1 MHLQRVQV
9 PDFRVLKDIDIS
21 FEKEFSPRIFPLGS
35 LNGGG
40 KSTLLQLIFIL
51 LYCSADSEKHKFIR
65 NLLEGFTIPDNAEER
80 VVANFEIWDGEKKVN
95 LEYFLWPNDNFEKLL
110 EGYTEEIKIES
121 SSKLSE
127 EEEMELSL
135 QMNDIKKKASE
146 RLQLTKGLKPI
157 VRSFVVKIIKE
168 KNSLYQTLLCCK
180 FTGIEF
186 EQIDQFLVS
195 LSKNIFLGSPSTQ
208 IFLFLSKDYRK
219 SLFRSSNPRELIR
232 NPQKYNELEREWEKM
247 KKELTNFFS
256 YDFFSVDVLI
266 QSFKQAIDK
275 DCEEA
280 IEMGHYGNHY
290 QNLLNDF
297 NEFLRDK
304 KINLDKDFLGV
315 NFKAERNG
323 EIIELYPEDL
333 SHGELKRL
341 SLYVWLKYSNIEN
354 AIILFDEIEIALH
367 PDWQYQIIRDLE
379 EWGPTNQYILATHSY
394 ELCQAL
400 TPAHVKEI
408 EPKLLNNVNHS

>member
-51 LYCSADSEKHKFIR
+51 LHCSATPEKHEFIR
-65 NLLEGFTIPDNAEER
+65 NLLENFEIPDGSNKR
-80 VVANFEIWDGEKKVN
+80 VVAEFEIWDGEKKVN
-95 LEYFLWPNDNFEKLL
+95 LEYFLLPKDAFEELL
-110 EGYTEEIKIES
+110 ESYTEKIKIES
-121 SSKLSE
+121 FSELSE
-127 EEEMELSL
+127 EEEVELVSHL
-135 QMNDIKKKASE
+135 MDDAEEEAKK
-146 RLQLTKGLKPI
+146 RLQTTKGLKYI
-157 VRSFVVKIIKE
+157 VRLSSGRK
-168 KNSLYQTLLCCK
+168 SLNQILCCQ
-180 FTGIEF
+180 FRGIKF
-186 EQIDQFLVS
+186 EQIDWFLVN
-195 LSKNIFLGSPSTQ
+195 LSKRIFLGSTSTQ
-208 IFLFLSKDYRK
+208 IFLFLSKEYRK
-219 SLFRSSNPRELIR
+219 LLFKKPNLRERIKNPKVTQELT
-232 NPQKYNELEREWEKM
+232 KEWEEA
-247 KKELTNFFS
+247 KKKITNFFS
-256 YDFFSVDVLI
+256 YDFVSVDVLI
-266 QSFKQAIDK
+266 ESFKQARDK
-275 DCEEA
+275 DFEEA
-280 IEMGHYGNHY
+280 IETGGHYGKHY
-290 QNLLNDF
+290 QNLLSDF
-297 NEFLRDK
+297 NKFLKDK
-304 KINLDKDFLGV
+304 QINLDKDLSGV

-408 EPKLLNNVNHS
+408 EPKLLNKINN

>member
-9 PDFRVLKDIDIS
+9 PDFRVLKDIDIT
-21 FEKEFSPRIFPLGS
+21 FEKDFFPRIFPLGS

-51 LYCSADSEKHKFIR
+51 LHCSADPEKHEFIE
-65 NLLEGFTIPDNAEER
+65 NLLRDFTIPDGSDKR

-95 LEYFLWPNDNFEKLL
+95 LEYFLQPNDTFEKLL
-110 EGYTEEIKIES
+110 ESYTEEIKIES
-121 SSKLSE
+121 FSELSE
-127 EEEMELSL
+127 EEEVELALS
-135 QMNDIKKKASE
+135 QMSDAEEKAKK
-146 RLQLTKGLKPI
+146 RLQKTKGLKYI
-157 VRSFVVKIIKE
+157 VRLFGGRY
-168 KNSLYQTLLCCK
+168 LAHRLLCQV
-180 FTGIEF
+180 TGIEF
-186 EQIDQFLVS
+186 EQIDQFLVD

-219 SLFRSSNPRELIR
+219 SLFRSPIFGKNPTENLREGKKHYDL
-232 NPQKYNELEREWEKM
+232 QKSKEEW
-247 KKELTNFFS
+247 KKAKKKLTNFFY

-266 QSFKQAIDK
+266 QSFKQARNK
-275 DCEEA
+275 DFDQA
-280 IEMGHYGNHY
+280 IETGHYGNHY

-297 NEFLRDK
+297 NNFLRDK
-304 KINLDKDFLGV
+304 KINIDKDLLGV

-367 PDWQYQIIRDLE
+367 PDWQYQIVRDLE

-394 ELCQAL
+394 ALCEAL

-408 EPKLLNNVNHS
+408 EPKLLNNINN